1 MSRHWTEKR
10 YISVDSLW
18 IFIDKVSSRLELL
31 SQHDSV
37 ESSELC
43 KLELLGRRETLDAF
57 CEFVHDNEAD
67 LRDIVI
73 NEGVLT
79 EDQVKEDLKGNYGL

>member
-1 MSRHWTEKR
+1 MSRHWTEKQ
-10 YISVDSLW
+10 YISVDDLW
-18 IFIDKVSSRLELL
+18 SFIDKVSSRLDLL

-43 KLELLGRRETLDAF
+43 KLELLGRRQTLDDF
-57 CEFVHDNEAD
+57 SEFVHDNEVH

-79 EDQVKEDLKGNYGL
+79 EEQVKEDLKGDYGL